1 MDFPP
6 FPGFRPEAF
15 AFLSDLKANNE
26 REWFKPRKATYDD
39 ELKWPLQCLIA
50 DASRQAHERGLPV
63 QGNPKKSA
71 FRIYRDTRFSKNKA
85 PYKTHVSG
93 VLSRSGSKK
102 EPGGVYVH
110 IEPGN
115 VFAGAG
121 YWAPDSPLLRHWRTR
136 MTDDPQ
142 AFLGM
147 VSDLEAHGLKM
158 SFRDSLKRMPRGFE
172 HAADTPIADYLK
184 WKSFFAMKT
193 FSDAEAQSPAFTEQL
208 VELTAQT
215 LPLLEFGWEIMD
227 DMPAATS

>member
-15 AFLSDLKANNE
+15 AFLSDLKEHND
-26 REWFKPRKATYDD
+26 REWFKPRKATFDD

-50 DASRQAHERGLPV
+50 DTSRQARERGLPL
-63 QGNPKKSA
+63 QGDPKKSA

-102 EPGGVYVH
+102 EPGGLYVH

-121 YWAPDSPLLRHWRTR
+121 FWAPETPLLRQWRTR
-136 MTDDPQ
+136 MTDDPE
-142 AFLGM
+142 AFLHM
-147 VSDLEAHGLKM
+147 VEMLEGHGLTM
-158 SFRDSLKRMPRGFE
+158 SHRDTLKRMPRGFE
-172 HAADTPIADYLK
+172 AAADTPIADYLK
-184 WKSFFAMKT
+184 WKSFFVMKE
-193 FSDAEAQSPAFTEQL
+193 FGDAAPQSPAFTEQ
-208 VELTAQT
+208 VVDIIEQS
-215 LPLLEFGWEIMD
+215 LPLLTFGWEIMD
-227 DMPAATS
+227 DAPIAG